1 MFIGIA
7 ALGFATVVAAGIRAI
22 LVHQNKK
29 LECTELRLLTAAEEE
44 RIRDAARLE
53 GISYEEALK
62 RRRGFRYLL

>member
-29 LECTELRLLTAAEEE
+29 LERTELRLLTAAEEE

-53 GISYEEALK
+53 GIS
-62 RRRGFRYLL
+62 